1 MKLLREC
8 IRGLLIEQEEERS
21 EFDKILEL
29 FVHNGVQ
36 AVELGGMVIPNE
48 PEVRDMRKIIDA
60 TKNFLKM
67 FENPSAEYRVRQNE
81 RDLWNKEM
89 TALVNDI
96 YAGSGKQGLEG
107 PGGYLLLMMFELG
120 QAYVN
125 SKDAISQKIRFPNAY
140 DHVQRIVAAAATWAG
155 APKPQIPDTWP
166 K

>member
-1 MKLLREC
+1 MKLLREY
-8 IRGLLIEQEEERS
+8 IRDLLIEQEEEKS

-29 FVHNGVQ
+29 FVHSGIQ
-36 AVELGGMVIPNE
+36 AVELGDMVIPNE

-67 FENPSAEYRVRQNE
+67 FENPSTEYRVRQNE

-96 YAGSGKQGLEG
+96 YAGSGKKGLEG

-120 QAYVN
+120 QAYIN
-125 SKDAISQKIRFPNAY
+125 SKDAIKQKIRFPNAY
-140 DHVQRIVAAAATWAG
+140 DHVQRTVQDAATWAG
-155 APKPQIPDTWP
+155 APMPQIPETWP